1 MNPESLPQVKPGDT
15 VKADHHNS
23 LVKAVRRRTPV
34 SSPTIKIVETSSG
47 FYCEIVRNGASTGA
61 TQTRHPFYVSSTGA
75 VTPGTV
81 NGSMVTLSEE
91 PLDNT
96 SNVINMEI
104 NGPIWLAI
112 TFTLTW
118 TSTSPAYLA
127 SAVFSSAR
135 IGHNDGLPSNTT
147 SVKYYQ
153 IGNVSGGIATM
164 TIRDNVTAFL
174 LDNGPDATA
183 LATIAA
189 P

>member
-1 MNPESLPQVKPGDT
+1 MNPESLPQVKPGDS

-47 FYCEIVRNGASTGA
+47 FYCETVRNGSVGA
-61 TQTRHPFYVSSTGA
+61 AQTRHPFYVSSAGT

-81 NGSMVTLSEE
+81 NGSMVTLSGE

-96 SNVINMEI
+96 LNVINMEI

-127 SAVFSSAR
+127 SAVFSSAT

-164 TIRDNVTAFL
+164 TIRNNVTAFL

-183 LATIAA
+183 LGALVA